1 MKSLVNRQRS
11 EESLELFGLK
21 KLAVAVVATTG
32 FALSLL
38 QIESVRAATIDFEA
52 TVLAS
57 DSTPLSGFRNI
68 NDGSG
73 VATNISGFSSLV
85 ELPPSNLTFTFG
97 DLELVDYILESGQT
111 RTQMYAEGDGS
122 PRFFELFRE
131 ERLIANGTD
140 LRLNIVTDLNPLSPT
155 VGQATGFGEVRLTG
169 VDGDLFFEEVKAL
182 TDGSEILR
190 INVASFNAT
199 ATMGTLQATG
209 NFVAVPEPSSAFSST
224 LAVGGFLG
232 AGLVLKRQ
240 LKSRNKP
247 A

>member
-85 ELPPSNLTFTFG
+85 
-97 DLELVDYILESGQT
+97 
-111 RTQMYAEGDGS
+111 
-122 PRFFELFRE
+122 
-131 ERLIANGTD
+131 
-140 LRLNIVTDLNPLSPT
+140 
-155 VGQATGFGEVRLTG
+155 
-169 VDGDLFFEEVKAL
+169 
-182 TDGSEILR
+182 
-190 INVASFNAT
+190 
-199 ATMGTLQATG
+199 
-209 NFVAVPEPSSAFSST
+209 
-224 LAVGGFLG
+224 
-232 AGLVLKRQ
+232 
-240 LKSRNKP
+240 
-247 A
+247 